1 MNTGPS
7 VLTLQLPT
15 GPRSYV
21 PIEDYQL
28 VLEQRDAL
36 QRKLDGQPDAVPEDK
51 TEEREVDL
59 QSMVARASVLLDQ
72 IIGLAQ
78 IGILPTRIKEPI
90 LKWGAEMRAILRAVK
105 K

>member
-15 GPRSYV
+15 GKKSYV
-21 PIEDYQL
+21 PIEDYKL

-36 QRKLDGQPDAVPEDK
+36 QRKLDGQSNAVPEDK

-78 IGILPTRIKEPI
+78 IGILPARIKEPI
-90 LKWGAEMRAILRAVK
+90 LKWGTEMRAILRAVK

>member
-15 GPRSYV
+15 GPKSYV

-36 QRKLDGQPDAVPEDK
+36 QRKLDGQSNAVPEGGNGA
-51 TEEREVDL
+51 REVDL

-78 IGILPTRIKEPI
+78 IGILPAKIKEPI
-90 LKWGAEMRAILRAVK
+90 LKWGVEMRAILRAVK